1 MPGDQDGQTLV
12 EVFLEH
18 RPQLRSLARKV
29 VGSSDAAD
37 EVLQDAYIRLAEG
50 GGSGVCIDKPYSY
63 CCQVV
68 RNMALDHCRRRSLEA
83 KVWVASEDG
92 QVPETATHCA
102 MPARVDGRRMIQA
115 VDEVLGTLPPRTRQ
129 AFELFRLGEMTQRD
143 IAERLGCSATLVNF
157 MVRDA
162 RLAIESLRRRSDLF
176 AA

>member
-1 MPGDQDGQTLV
+1 MSGDQHSQRLLA
-12 EVFLEH
+12 VFLEH

-29 VGSSDAAD
+29 VGTSDAAD
-37 EVLQDAYIRLAEG
+37 EVVQDAYVRLAESG
-50 GGSGVCIDKPYSY
+50 GGGLCIDKPYAY

-68 RNMALDHCRRRSLEA
+68 RNMALDHCRRRSLES
-83 KVWVASEDG
+83 KVWVATDDG
-92 QVPETATHCA
+92 EMPEIPTHCA

-115 VDEVLGTLPPRTRQ
+115 VDEVLGKLPPRTRQ

-162 RLAIESLRRRSDLF
+162 RLAIESLRQRSDLF
-176 AA
+176 AT